1 LRQLVLQNQPTD
13 LANLIRLGF
22 SGAWLDIDDLLQS
35 IANKY
40 VVVTAY
46 SLDEAQAL
54 QRASKV
60 VETNISIR
68 STVEYPPK
76 NFRVRCHAQSL
87 RKRD

>member
-1 LRQLVLQNQPTD
+1 
-13 LANLIRLGF
+13 
-22 SGAWLDIDDLLQS
+22 LDINDLLQS
-35 IANKY
+35 IADKY

-68 STVEYPPK
+68 STVEYPRK